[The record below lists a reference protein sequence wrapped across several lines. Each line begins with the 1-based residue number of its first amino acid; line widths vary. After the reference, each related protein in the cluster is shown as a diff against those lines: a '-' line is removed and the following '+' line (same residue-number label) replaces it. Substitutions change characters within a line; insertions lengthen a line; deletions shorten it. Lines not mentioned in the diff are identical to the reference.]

1 MTEASTAPP
10 PGRAFIVLMAL
21 MTSLVALSIDAMLPA
36 LGEIARDLNVEDP
49 NDRQLVLSALF
60 GGMVIGQL
68 VYGPV
73 SDTVGRKGPVAV
85 GSVIFIVGCVISAMA
100 TTFEA
105 MLAGRFVQGLGVAGP
120 RIVVTAIIRDQYQ
133 GAAMARV
140 LSLIMTV
147 FILVPALAP
156 IIGQGILVFASWRG
170 IFVMFL
176 VLASTGLI
184 WFWLGQ
190 VETHPP
196 EKRRAL
202 RVGNLLSATWE
213 VLTHPVSL
221 GYTLMASLIFASF
234 LGFLNSA
241 QQVLAELYGLGEI
254 FPLAFACLALS
265 IGGST
270 LTNSRLLR
278 HFSMQSLCRG
288 SLAIVV
294 PLSIAFSFISLALD
308 GVPPL
313 WSLMAYMIALFY
325 SIGLLFGNMNALAM
339 EPMGHI
345 AGLASAVIASIS
357 TGISMLLGGMIGA
370 MFNHTVLPLV
380 CGFAI
385 FTSAAA
391 VVMFWTERR
400 RPASNRGGLAV
411 GQGAR

>member
-1 MTEASTAPP
+1 MSETAAAPP

-36 LGEIARDLNVEDP
+36 LGAIATDLAVSDP

-68 VYGPV
+68 IYGPV
-73 SDTVGRKGPVAV
+73 SDTVGRKRPVAV
-85 GSVIFIVGCVISAMA
+85 GTVMFIAGCVVSATA
-100 TTFEA
+100 NTFEM
-105 MLAGRFVQGLGVAGP
+105 MLVGRFVQGLGVAGP
-120 RIVVTAIIRDQYQ
+120 RIVVTAIIRDQFQ

-140 LSLIMTV
+140 MSLIMTV

-156 IIGQGILVFASWRG
+156 IIGQGILLFASWRG

-176 VLASTGLI
+176 VLASIGLV

-190 VETHPP
+190 AETHPP

-202 RVGNLLSATWE
+202 HVGNLLAATRE

-221 GYTLMASLIFASF
+221 GYTIMASLVFASF

-241 QQVLAELYGLGEI
+241 QQILAELYGLGEL

-270 LTNSRLLR
+270 LTNSWLLR
-278 HFSMQSLCRG
+278 HFTMQRLCRG

-294 PLSIAFSFISLALD
+294 PLSILFSAICIALD

-313 WSLMAYMIALFY
+313 WSLMTYMIILFY

-357 TGISMLLGGMIGA
+357 TGTSMVLGGVIGA
-370 MFNHTVLPLV
+370 MFDHTVLPLI
-380 CGFAI
+380 CGFAA
-385 FTSAAA
+385 FTTAAA
-391 VVMFWTERR
+391 LAMHWTERR
-400 RPASNRGGLAV
+400 RPAV
-411 GQGAR
+411 

>member
-1 MTEASTAPP
+1 
-10 PGRAFIVLMAL
+10 MAL

-36 LGEIARDLNVEDP
+36 LGAIAHDLGVDDP
-49 NDRQLVLSALF
+49 NGRQLVISALF

-68 VYGPV
+68 IYGPV
-73 SDTVGRKGPVAV
+73 SDTVGRKRPIAV
-85 GSVIFIVGCVISAMA
+85 GTVIFIIGCVISATA
-100 TTFEA
+100 NTFEI

-120 RIVVTAIIRDQYQ
+120 RIVVTAIIRDQFQ

-140 LSLIMTV
+140 MSLIMTV
-147 FILVPALAP
+147 FILVPAIAP
-156 IIGQGILVFASWRG
+156 IIGQGILLFGNWRG

-176 VLASTGLI
+176 VLAATGLI

-190 VETHPP
+190 DETHPP
-196 EKRRAL
+196 DKRRAL
-202 RVGNLLSATWE
+202 RIGNLLSATWE

-221 GYTLMASLIFASF
+221 GYTIMASLVFASF

-241 QQVLAELYGLGEI
+241 QQILAELYGLGEM

-270 LTNSRLLR
+270 LTNTRLLR
-278 HFSMQSLCRG
+278 HFSMQRLCRG

-294 PLSIAFSFISLALD
+294 PLSVVFSLISIALD

-313 WSLMAYMIALFY
+313 WSLMAYMVILFY

-357 TGISMLLGGMIGA
+357 TGVSMVLGGMIGA
-370 MFNHTVLPLV
+370 LFNQTVLPLV

-391 VVMFWTERR
+391 MVMYWTERH
-400 RPASNRGGLAV
+400 RPASN
-411 GQGAR
+411 